1 MTYINNNNLIRQ
13 YVPKGSDVRPLTEQ
27 QVLHIMDRLNN
38 RPRKSLAIQHQMKY
52 SINVRN

>member
-1 MTYINNNNLIRQ
+1 LIRQ

-38 RPRKSLAIQHQMKY
+38 RPRKSLGYLTPNEVFYKHKKLIG
-52 SINVRN
+52 